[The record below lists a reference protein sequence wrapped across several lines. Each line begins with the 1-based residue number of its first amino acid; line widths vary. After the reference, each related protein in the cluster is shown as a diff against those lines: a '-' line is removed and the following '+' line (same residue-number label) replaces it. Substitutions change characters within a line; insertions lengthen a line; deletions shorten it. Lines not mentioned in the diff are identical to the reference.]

1 MELRFLTYPV
11 EVMEDPQTFD
21 GVQFLA
27 AGVQFVEPA
36 GNVIGNTVKEGLGL
50 IHIFLVGGDGNVP
63 LLHHAA
69 HSVGDFVRE
78 HSVVLGPVS
87 VQEIPAGRKEN
98 GFLEVLAIEP
108 LVVDGDLG
116 GGAGVQR
123 IEQFGVIQEHR
134 RLVLFGGDS
143 VVDIR
148 KADALGELAPK
159 LKNPIRPDTA
169 DGDGVL
175 YGSWYGKLFL
185 ILL

>member
-1 MELRFLTYPV
+1 MKFGFLTYPV
-11 EVMEDPQTFD
+11 EVMEDPQTLD

-27 AGVQFVEPA
+27 VGVQLIEPA
-36 GNVIGNTVKEGLGL
+36 GDVADDTVKKSPGL
-50 IHIFLVGGDGNVP
+50 IYIFLVGGDGDVP
-63 LLHHAA
+63 LLHHAVGC
-69 HSVGDFVRE
+69 VGDLVRE
-78 HSVVLGPVS
+78 HGIVLGPVS
-87 VQEIPAGRKEN
+87 VQKIPAGREKD
-98 GFLEVLAIEP
+98 GFLEVLAVEP

-123 IEQFGVIQEHR
+123 IEQFGIIQEHR

-148 KADALGELAPK
+148 KADALGELALK

-175 YGSWYGKLFL
+175 YGSWHGKLFFV
-185 ILL
+185 LL